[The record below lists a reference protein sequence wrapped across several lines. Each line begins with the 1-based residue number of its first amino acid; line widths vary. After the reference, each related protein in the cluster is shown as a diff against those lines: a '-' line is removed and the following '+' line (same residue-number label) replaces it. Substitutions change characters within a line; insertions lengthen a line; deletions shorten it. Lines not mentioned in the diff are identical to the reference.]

1 MILKYGKAVSDDNI
15 KSPARG
21 EPTKRVVNSFSPKV
35 MN

>member
-1 MILKYGKAVSDDNI
+1 MILRYGMAVPDDNI
-15 KSPARG
+15 KPPARG